1 MGNREQPVDRL
12 VLMVLVS
19 RARQAAA
26 AGDLATL
33 RATARDM
40 LAQLNRRGGAG
51 ALADADERELD
62 RIYDTAFPLTDP
74 ADPGDVFDAPWPT
87 TVREEAAE
95 KFADEDT
102 PFGVHLNGLVDA
114 ALDRGDRKL
123 LRVLA
128 VTPLGDV
135 DNTSQALIADAL
147 QAAGE
152 LDDELVGLL
161 AEDPYLCRDLA
172 GHRKPIVAAATAD
185 RFRPACDERLWQLTS
200 APDADWDRLVSTAVP
215 RGLRFVLRGLDF
227 TGNWRVARHLGA
239 AELTPAE
246 RAELIEQLRE
256 QPRERQEAAF
266 TMRLAAGDAH
276 VLLPLLG
283 LAGAERLLRLIQAGQ
298 APSRV
303 VRNDRA
309 AILAA
314 AAEVR
319 PADAERLLKLAPN
332 DVVAAALGLRRKP
345 IMTRV
350 EKWSPV
356 GITAY
361 GMLPPGDGETVLDR
375 WVALREL
382 RRRAEELFPAPER
395 RRQHAIAVDVALD
408 HLAQVGGYADAAA
421 LDAAGEAYSPT
432 PEVPV
437 VSVGAYTA
445 AVGFQDAEAAI
456 VAVKGGRA
464 LRSVPKAVRDDPGYA
479 ALRERQELM
488 RGEAARLCGR
498 LRRLVATGEP
508 LPAVELA
515 RLRATTA
522 GAGLLPLLVWQDVHG
537 RFGLLGDVDVAG
549 PVVAAH
555 PAVLAAA
562 GLLGHWQAEAARLR
576 LCQPVPQLFREWYAP
591 TPEEALGQATR
602 FTGRVIGG
610 GAAVR
615 ELASRGWRLDDAPS
629 ARATRRAG
637 AHTMVLHGAVP
648 GCWGAGDIGFVRLE
662 FADGAG
668 PVAAGELPPAVFSE
682 ALRDLERAARA
693 GRRSVGDH
701 PPGLARSRAEL
712 LTAVLGRGGSD
723 RIALDG
729 DTAVVSG
736 SRATYRV
743 HLGTEAVTVNG
754 GRRPRELP
762 YGFGEQ
768 MHRALY
774 RPVADQSPATTR
786 LLSRVLWLAEDEQL
800 DRSVLDTLGL
810 ATSATAPCP
819 SCGRVH
825 AGR

>member
-1 MGNREQPVDRL
+1 MGYDEQPVDRL
-12 VLMVLVS
+12 VLMVLVHG
-19 RARQAAA
+19 ARKAAA
-26 AGDLATL
+26 AGDPAAL
-33 RATARDM
+33 RTTARDI
-40 LAQLNRRGGAG
+40 LHQLNRKGGSR
-51 ALADADERELD
+51 ALADADEQELD
-62 RIYDTAFPLTDP
+62 RLYDEAFPLTDP
-74 ADPGDVFDAPWPT
+74 ADPVDVLDAPWPT
-87 TVREEAAE
+87 TAREEAAE
-95 KFADEDT
+95 KFADKDN
-102 PFGVHLNGLVDA
+102 PYGIHLDPLVDF
-114 ALDRGDRKL
+114 ALDHGDLRL
-123 LRVLA
+123 LRVIAL
-128 VTPLGDV
+128 TPLGDI
-135 DNTSQALIADAL
+135 DTASTALIADAL

-152 LDDELVGLL
+152 LDGALVDHL
-161 AEDPYLCRDLA
+161 AEDPYLARDLV
-172 GHRKPIVAAATAD
+172 GHRKPIVAAATGD
-185 RFRPACDERLWQLTS
+185 RFRPACDDRLWQLTS
-200 APDADWDRLVSTAVP
+200 ATDVDWDRLPATPPP
-215 RGLRFVLRGLDF
+215 RGLRFVLRGLGF
-227 TGNWRVARHLGA
+227 SGNWRVARHLGG

-246 RAELIEQLRE
+246 LAELIEHLRD
-256 QPRERQEAAF
+256 QPRERQELAF
-266 TMRLAAGDAH
+266 TMRLPAGDAQA
-276 VLLPLLG
+276 LLPLLG

-298 APSRV
+298 AVSRV

-314 AAEVR
+314 AAE
-319 PADAERLLKLAPN
+319 AGSDKAEQLLKLAPN

-350 EKWSPV
+350 DKLSPA

-361 GMLPPGDGETVLDR
+361 GMLPPGDGESVLDR

-382 RRRAEELFPAPER
+382 RRRAAELFPAPER
-395 RRQHAIAVDVALD
+395 RKQHAVAVDVALD

-421 LDAAGEAYSPT
+421 LDAAGEACSPT

-508 LPAVELA
+508 LPAAELA

-537 RFGLLGDVDVAG
+537 RFGLLGDVDTAG

-555 PAVLAAA
+555 PAALAAA

-591 TPEEALGQATR
+591 TPEESLGQATR

-610 GAAVR
+610 GAAAR
-615 ELASRGWRLDDAPS
+615 ELATRGWRLDDAPQ
-629 ARATRRAG
+629 ARATKQAG
-637 AHTMVLHGAVP
+637 EHTVVLHGAVP
-648 GCWGAGDIGFVRLE
+648 GCWGAGDVGFLRLE
-662 FADGAG
+662 FGNAAG
-668 PVAAGELPPAVFSE
+668 PVAAGEVPPAVFSE
-682 ALRDLERAARA
+682 AVRDLEQAART
-693 GRRSVGDH
+693 GRRGVGDH

-712 LTAVLGRGGSD
+712 LAAVLAQGGSG

-729 DTAVVSG
+729 VTAVVSG

-768 MHRALY
+768 THRALF
-774 RPVADQSPATTR
+774 RPVADQGPATMR
-786 LLSRVLWLAEDEQL
+786 LLSRVLWLAEDERL
-800 DRSVLDTLGL
+800 DHSLLDALGL
-810 ATSATAPCP
+810 AKPDTAPCP
-819 SCGRVH
+819 SCGRTH
-825 AGR
+825 PGR